1 MVQQGLYDPQNLT
14 HRYGYKGADLLDD
27 TKVCYRHYITYV
39 YEPLL
44 KSALE
49 QFKIRWNTHSI
60 R

>member
-14 HRYGYKGADLLDD
+14 HRYDQKAVDLLEY
-27 TKVCYRHYITYV
+27 TVQYRHCMTFV

-49 QFKIRWNTHSI
+49 QFKI
-60 R
+60 